1 MATFIIRSSLKSTDQ
16 QNFETNLPLN
26 RYLPLFTTMK
36 KLTLFSGIV
45 AMVIATS
52 IVFGQTNEG
61 VVVYETKINLHRN
74 IPKDR
79 EDMKA
84 MIPEFSTVRFQ
95 LFFNQDESLFKQ
107 LIDEEDDMANFTS
120 GGAGGGG
127 GRMVMMRRAMQGEIY
142 LNRNEDLV
150 TTKQE
155 FMGKEYLI
163 EDSVKMS
170 PWKFGTETKTIAGYT
185 CRMAYYTDESR
196 PDRKQEIT
204 AWFTDQLRPFL
215 GPERFNTLPG
225 AVMAVDV
232 NNGERVVVAKSVE
245 LRALKKNDLKKPT
258 AGTIITGKEFRKMM
272 EERMKEMRGQG
283 FMIRN

>member
-1 MATFIIRSSLKSTDQ
+1 ML
-16 QNFETNLPLN
+16 L
-26 RYLPLFTTMK
+26 
-36 KLTLFSGIV
+36 SGIA
-45 AMVIATS
+45 AMVISAT
-52 IVFGQTNEG
+52 IVFGQAGEG
-61 VVVYETKINLHRN
+61 VIVYETKMNLHRN

-107 LIDEEDDMANFTS
+107 LIDEEDDMANFNTGGS
-120 GGAGGGG
+120 GS
-127 GRMVMMRRAMQGEIY
+127 GRMVMMRRAMQGETY
-142 LNRNEDLV
+142 LNRNEDLI
-150 TTKQE
+150 TLKQE

-170 PWKFGTETKTIAGYT
+170 PWKFGTETKTIAGYN
-185 CRMAYYTDESR
+185 CRMAYYIDESR

-225 AVMAVDV
+225 AVLALDV
-232 NNGERVVVAKSVE
+232 NNGERVVVAKSVD
-245 LRALKKNDLKKPT
+245 LRPLKKTELKKP
-258 AGTIITGKEFRKMM
+258 ASGTKTTGTEFRKMV

>member
-1 MATFIIRSSLKSTDQ
+1 LKPTPFFQ
-16 QNFETNLPLN
+16 RLPAHL
-26 RYLPLFTTMK
+26 LPMK
-36 KLTLFSGIV
+36 NLTLLSGILV
-45 AMVIATS
+45 MALATT

-61 VVVYETKINLHRN
+61 LITYETKINLHRN

-95 LFFNQDESLFKQ
+95 LFFNPDESLFKQ
-107 LIDEEDDMANFTS
+107 LIDEEDDVATFN
-120 GGAGGGG
+120 GGGG
-127 GRMVMMRRAMQGEIY
+127 SGRMMMVRRAMQGETY
-142 LNRNEDLV
+142 LNRNEDLI
-150 TTKQE
+150 TLKQE

-185 CRMAYYTDESR
+185 CRMAYYIDESR

-225 AVMAVDV
+225 AVLAIDV

-245 LRALKKNDLKKPT
+245 LRTLKKNELKRPAT
-258 AGTIITGKEFRKMM
+258 GTKITGKEFRQMV